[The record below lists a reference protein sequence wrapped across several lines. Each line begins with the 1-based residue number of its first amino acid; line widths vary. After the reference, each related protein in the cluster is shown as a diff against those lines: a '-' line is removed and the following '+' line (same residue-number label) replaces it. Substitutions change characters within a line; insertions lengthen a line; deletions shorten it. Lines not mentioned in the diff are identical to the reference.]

1 VAFLRSRGSVYIGG
15 EIQAFEGSR
24 AALFPEHHRDP
35 RSTRALFAERGWRRV
50 VGFQTRNPMHRAHE
64 HLTKAA
70 LETMDGL
77 LIHPLVGVTREGD
90 VPAAVRMRCY
100 EALIEHY
107 YPRDRVL
114 LSVYPAAM
122 RHAGPREALFHAITR
137 KNYGCS
143 HFIVGRDHA
152 GVGGYY
158 GAEDAQ
164 RLFEAFSPGEIE
176 IEPLFFEDA
185 FYSTETGAMGTV
197 KTAPGAASTRLSIS
211 GTALRAMLARGER
224 PPAEL
229 VRPEVAEI
237 LIAASRPDTGA

>member
-1 VAFLRSRGSVYIGG
+1 
-15 EIQAFEGSR
+15 
-24 AALFPEHHRDP
+24 
-35 RSTRALFAERGWRRV
+35 
-50 VGFQTRNPMHRAHE
+50 MHRAHE
-64 HLTKAA
+64 HLTKSA

-77 LIHPLVGVTREGD
+77 LIHPLVGAAREGD
-90 VPAAVRMRCY
+90 VPAEIRMRCY

-122 RHAGPREALFHAITR
+122 RLAGPREAVFHAITR

-152 GVGGYY
+152 GVGAYH
-158 GAEDAQ
+158 GAADAQ
-164 RLFEAFSPGEIE
+164 TLFGAFSPGEIG

-185 FYSTETGAMGTV
+185 FYSTETGAMATV
-197 KTAPGAASTRLSIS
+197 KTAPGDAKARLSIS

-229 VRPEVAEI
+229 VRPEVAAI
-237 LIAASRPDTGA
+237 LVEASRADTGA

>member
-1 VAFLRSRGSVYIGG
+1 
-15 EIQAFEGSR
+15 
-24 AALFPEHHRDP
+24 
-35 RSTRALFAERGWRRV
+35 
-50 VGFQTRNPMHRAHE
+50 MHRAHE

-70 LETMDGL
+70 LESVDGL
-77 LIHPLVGVTREGD
+77 LIHPLVGATREGD

-122 RHAGPREALFHAITR
+122 RHAGPREAVFHAITR

-152 GVGGYY
+152 GAGSYY

-164 RLFEAFSPGEIE
+164 RLFAAFSPGEIG

-185 FYSTETGAMGTV
+185 FYSTEVAAMGTV
-197 KTAPGAASTRLSIS
+197 KTAPGDASTRLSIS
-211 GTALRAMLARGER
+211 GTALRAMLARGEL

-229 VRPEVAEI
+229 MRPEVAAI
-237 LIAASRPDTGA
+237 LVTASRPDSRA